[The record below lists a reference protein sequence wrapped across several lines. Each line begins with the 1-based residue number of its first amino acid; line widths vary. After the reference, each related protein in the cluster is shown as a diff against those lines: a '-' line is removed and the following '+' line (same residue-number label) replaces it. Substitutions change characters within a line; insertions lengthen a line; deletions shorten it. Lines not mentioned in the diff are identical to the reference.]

1 VKPPEFTE
9 IQLPGD
15 IDTNSAG
22 QQTKWSWRMAA
33 TLLGCIINSK
43 LGQEGSFPPMQTGLN
58 V

>member
-33 TLLGCIINSK
+33 TLLGYIINSK
-43 LGQEGSFPPMQTGLN
+43 LGQ
-58 V
+58 